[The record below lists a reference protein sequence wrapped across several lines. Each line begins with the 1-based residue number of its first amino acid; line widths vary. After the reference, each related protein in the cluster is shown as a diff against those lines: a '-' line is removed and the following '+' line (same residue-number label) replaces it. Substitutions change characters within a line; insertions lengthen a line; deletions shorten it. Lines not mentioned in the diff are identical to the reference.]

1 MMIVEIEYYKGDVLL
16 YGNKILPHALKN
28 QLIEIENSYDKTQDN
43 FIDLFCR
50 RFGWTILYTDV
61 VPDFTYDRDT
71 RVLME
76 ILKRN

>member
-1 MMIVEIEYYKGDVLL
+1 MIGEIEYYKGDVLL
-16 YGNKILPHALKN
+16 YGNKILPHDLKN

-50 RFGWTILYTDV
+50 RFGWTILYADA

-76 ILKRN
+76 TLKRN